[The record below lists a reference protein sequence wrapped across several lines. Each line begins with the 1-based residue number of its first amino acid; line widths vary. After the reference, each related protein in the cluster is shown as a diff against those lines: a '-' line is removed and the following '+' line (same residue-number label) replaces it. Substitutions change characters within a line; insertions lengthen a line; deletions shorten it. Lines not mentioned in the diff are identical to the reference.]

1 MLKQV
6 IIIWLSWQDNA
17 SEASNI
23 FAKKPHREICQFF
36 MYQMASQFCLN
47 FRAKIYNF
55 IFKQI
60 LPTKYVPMKV
70 IKLNL
75 PHYRINLLAEFQHL
89 FNVIA
94 PM

>member
-23 FAKKPHREICQFF
+23 FAKKTHREICQFF

-60 LPTKYVPMKV
+60 LPTKYVV
-70 IKLNL
+70 CTNEGNQIKPTSLSNQ
-75 PHYRINLLAEFQHL
+75 F
-89 FNVIA
+89 VG
-94 PM
+94 